1 MKVLVTGASRGIGLE
16 IAIELLS
23 NGYEVILHCNKNK
36 NLIQKKISSQNKKAS
51 IFSSDISTLNGVK
64 KLIEF
69 SSDKFGYP
77 DVIVNNA
84 GIAESSYV
92 DLDLET
98 WSKMFDKTM
107 HINLK
112 APALICKE
120 FIKIKRLKKIRNKLR
135 IINISSRAAFRGEVE
150 DFISYACSK
159 GGLVSLTKTIAK
171 SFGLKEKVLAFTIAP
186 GFVNT
191 EMAQDFI
198 KEHGE
203 GLAKKGIVLSRLT
216 EPKDI
221 APLVS
226 FIASGKMDHSTGSTI
241 DVNAGSYMR

>member
-16 IAIELLS
+16 IAKGLLS

-36 NLIQKKISSQNKKAS
+36 NLIQKKISSNNKKAS

-98 WSKMFDKTM
+98 WSKMYDKTM

-120 FIKIKRLKKIRNKLR
+120 IIKIKRIKKIRNILR
-135 IINISSRAAFRGEVE
+135 IINI
-150 DFISYACSK
+150 
-159 GGLVSLTKTIAK
+159 
-171 SFGLKEKVLAFTIAP
+171 
-186 GFVNT
+186 
-191 EMAQDFI
+191 
-198 KEHGE
+198 
-203 GLAKKGIVLSRLT
+203 
-216 EPKDI
+216 
-221 APLVS
+221 
-226 FIASGKMDHSTGSTI
+226 
-241 DVNAGSYMR
+241 